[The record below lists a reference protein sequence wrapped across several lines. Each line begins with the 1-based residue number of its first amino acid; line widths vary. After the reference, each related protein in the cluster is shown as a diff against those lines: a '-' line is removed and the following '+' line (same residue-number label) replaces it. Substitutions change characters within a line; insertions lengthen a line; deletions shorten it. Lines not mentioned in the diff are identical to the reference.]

1 MENRR
6 HFLKVIG
13 AGAALAIG
21 CGSDTGQS
29 EASGTFSAGNVSALP
44 VGTIKAIDGQ
54 PLVIAR
60 DAGGVYAMST
70 ICTHEQCDMNGGS
83 GKISNTE
90 LVCTCHD
97 SYFDTNGNVKSGPAH
112 GQLKHYLVTIDA
124 AGEIVITAGSA
135 VSGDTRVAVP

>member
-6 HFLKVIG
+6 YFLKVLG
-13 AGAALAIG
+13 ASAALAIG

-29 EASGTFSAGNVSALP
+29 EASGTFAAGNVSALP
-44 VGTIKAIDGQ
+44 VGTIRAIDGQ

-70 ICTHEQCDMNGGS
+70 ICTHQQCDMNGGS
-83 GKISNTE
+83 GRISNSE

-97 SYFDTNGNVKSGPAH
+97 SHFDTNGTPTSGPA
-112 GQLKHYLVTIDA
+112 GSPLKHFQVTINA
-124 AGEIVITAGSA
+124 AGEITIDASTTVA
-135 VSGDTRVAVP
+135 SGVRVAVA